1 MKNYKKIVV
10 AIFPALLIQFLS
22 GCSSDSSNNQNDI
35 ISQNNDNS
43 NDKQV
48 QLKNIS
54 EKYSILTVDH
64 TCVGCGRCVAMD
76 NEHFSMNG
84 RSAQVVSEQN
94 LESSLLQQAIR
105 ICPSSSINLS

>member
-1 MKNYKKIVV
+1 M

-35 ISQNNDNS
+35 MSPNNDNS
-43 NDKQV
+43 NDKLTQ
-48 QLKNIS
+48 QINIS
-54 EKYSILTVDH
+54 EKYSSLTVDH
-64 TCVGCGRCVAMD
+64 TCIGCGRCVAID
-76 NEHFSMNG
+76 SEHFSMNS
-84 RSAQVVSEQN
+84 RRAQVISEKN